1 MTLLKP
7 TLIALCAALAL
18 WAAPC
23 QAAPGD
29 HRDPPRV
36 QPPQSQDQGSS
47 NGSQVIIIRGKG
59 GKVTD
64 VDKKQP
70 PGKKDDT
77 NRKP

>member
-1 MTLLKP
+1 MTFLKTP
-7 TLIALCAALAL
+7 LIALCAALAL

-29 HRDPPRV
+29 HSEPPRV
-36 QPPQSQDQGSS
+36 QPPQFQGEGNS

-64 VDKKQP
+64 VDKKPP
-70 PGKKDDT
+70 PGKRDDT